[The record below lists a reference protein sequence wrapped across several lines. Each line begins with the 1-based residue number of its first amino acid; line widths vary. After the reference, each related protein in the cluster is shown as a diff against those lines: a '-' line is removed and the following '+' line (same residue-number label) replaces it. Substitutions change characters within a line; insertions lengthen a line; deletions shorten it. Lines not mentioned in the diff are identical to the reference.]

1 MQEQKIN
8 RREILKMLVTLS
20 IPTILEEILSTLLQ
34 YVDTAMVG
42 HLGEKATASVSVT
55 TTVTWLVNSIPAALG
70 VAVLSMTAKALG
82 SGDREYL
89 QKIAKQILILVFA
102 CGLFAGGISVILSP
116 YIPIWMGAEPS
127 IWKDASDYFLI
138 VSLPMIFRSA
148 TMIMGAAIRGTKDTK
163 TPMLIN
169 LGANGTNIL
178 LNIVFIYG
186 MGLGVRGAAIASA
199 ISYTTAGLLM
209 FAAYRRNEYLH
220 WKWEHFA
227 VDGKVMKSV
236 CELVCR
242 SFLAVLRP
250 VLVMLCLP
258 VLFPGWEQ
266 PSLLPTR
273 LPLPPKLFFIFPVTD
288 SERQP
293 LP

>member
-148 TMIMGAAIRGTKDTK
+148 TMIMGAAIRGSKRYKNADVNQSGSQRNQYPFQTLSLF
-163 TPMLIN
+163 MEW
-169 LGANGTNIL
+169 
-178 LNIVFIYG
+178 VW
-186 MGLGVRGAAIASA
+186 ASEE
-199 ISYTTAGLLM
+199 
-209 FAAYRRNEYLH
+209 RQ
-220 WKWEHFA
+220 
-227 VDGKVMKSV
+227 
-236 CELVCR
+236 
-242 SFLAVLRP
+242 LRP
-250 VLVMLCLP
+250 QYP
-258 VLFPGWEQ
+258 
-266 PSLLPTR
+266 
-273 LPLPPKLFFIFPVTD
+273 I
-288 SERQP
+288 RQP
-293 LP
+293 DC

>member
-163 TPMLIN
+163 HCLY
-169 LGANGTNIL
+169 LWNGFGRQRSGNCVRNIL
-178 LNIVFIYG
+178 YDS
-186 MGLGVRGAAIASA
+186 RIADVCCVPEKRISPLEVGTFCCGWQSDERVYANWSA
-199 ISYTTAGLLM
+199 GP
-209 FAAYRRNEYLH
+209 F
-220 WKWEHFA
+220 
-227 VDGKVMKSV
+227 
-236 CELVCR
+236 
-242 SFLAVLRP
+242 
-250 VLVMLCLP
+250 
-258 VLFPGWEQ
+258 
-266 PSLLPTR
+266 
-273 LPLPPKLFFIFPVTD
+273 
-288 SERQP
+288 
-293 LP
+293 

>member
-8 RREILKMLVTLS
+8 RREILKTLVMLS

-127 IWKDASDYFLI
+127 IWQDASDYFPFGNDDYGRCDSGNKRYKNADVNQSGSQRNQYPFKHCLY
-138 VSLPMIFRSA
+138 LWNGFGRQRS
-148 TMIMGAAIRGTKDTK
+148 GNCVR
-163 TPMLIN
+163 
-169 LGANGTNIL
+169 NIL
-178 LNIVFIYG
+178 YDSRIVDVCCVPEKRISPLEVGTFCCGWQSDERVY
-186 MGLGVRGAAIASA
+186 ANWSA
-199 ISYTTAGLLM
+199 GP
-209 FAAYRRNEYLH
+209 F
-220 WKWEHFA
+220 
-227 VDGKVMKSV
+227 
-236 CELVCR
+236 
-242 SFLAVLRP
+242 
-250 VLVMLCLP
+250 
-258 VLFPGWEQ
+258 
-266 PSLLPTR
+266 
-273 LPLPPKLFFIFPVTD
+273 
-288 SERQP
+288 
-293 LP
+293 

>member
-148 TMIMGAAIRGTKDTK
+148 TMIMGAGEQKIQK
-163 TPMLIN
+163 
-169 LGANGTNIL
+169 
-178 LNIVFIYG
+178 
-186 MGLGVRGAAIASA
+186 
-199 ISYTTAGLLM
+199 
-209 FAAYRRNEYLH
+209 RR
-220 WKWEHFA
+220 
-227 VDGKVMKSV
+227 
-236 CELVCR
+236 C
-242 SFLAVLRP
+242 
-250 VLVMLCLP
+250 
-258 VLFPGWEQ
+258 
-266 PSLLPTR
+266 
-273 LPLPPKLFFIFPVTD
+273 
-288 SERQP
+288 
-293 LP
+293 